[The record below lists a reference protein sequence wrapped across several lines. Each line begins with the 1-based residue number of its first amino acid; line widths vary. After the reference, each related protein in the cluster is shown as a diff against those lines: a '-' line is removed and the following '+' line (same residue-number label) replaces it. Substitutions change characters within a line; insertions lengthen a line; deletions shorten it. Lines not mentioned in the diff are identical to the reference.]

1 MTREER
7 KRARR
12 IAIVS
17 WLLSAAWIA
26 VLLCTCASAA
36 YEGAE
41 EPDKL
46 TEVLAL
52 IGAGT
57 VSAGVMRCIS
67 WLDTPTKGV
76 RK

>member
-17 WLLSAAWIA
+17 WLLFAAWLVGLA
-26 VLLCTCASAA
+26 GVLRTCASAA

-41 EPDKL
+41 DPDKL

-52 IGAGT
+52 IGACT
-57 VSAGVMRCIS
+57 VSAGVMRV
-67 WLDTPTKGV
+67 LAKMERG
-76 RK
+76 